1 MSIQSLFQQRRWLVL
16 AGASVVVLI
25 LFFWNIGSQSADIA
39 SYETEAGEFIV
50 SIDTKGELVA
60 LNSQSV
66 NVPRSIRSNVQI
78 VRMAPEGDVVKAGDF
93 LVQFDQTQARQKF
106 EEENNEYLN
115 ALAELESKKASIAS
129 NTAQLQS
136 ALQTQKYSH
145 EQAKLRYEQMKFEA
159 EAKRREQ
166 EINLRKA
173 ELALKQ
179 AEEKIE
185 AQKKIDEADLEKA
198 RLQSER
204 QLLQKQE
211 AEHDLQSLTLTA
223 PIDGLVVYK
232 EIWGPSGRAK
242 VKVGDTPWRGM
253 PLIEIPDLSVMQV
266 KTSVNEVDVSRVAKG
281 QQVHIKLDAL
291 PDPDFYGTVS
301 QVATLASRKRNSNI
315 KEFEVYVLVDGS
327 DPRLKPGMSA
337 SLEIITDKI
346 DSAMY
351 VPLESVFEK
360 DGKTIVYLAGSNK
373 PVEVQVGQKNADYVV
388 IKSGLSPGQRVCLR
402 DPTLPLEDIG
412 GEEPK
417 PIEKKKKKKES
428 GGEGFMIIG

>member
-1 MSIQSLFQQRRWLVL
+1 MSFQSLIQKRRWLLL
-16 AGASVVVLI
+16 AGAAVVVLAV
-25 LFFWNIGSQSADIA
+25 FFWNIGSPSADIA
-39 SYETEAGEFIV
+39 SYTVSEDEFIV

-60 LNSQSV
+60 LKSQAV
-66 NVPRSIRSNVQI
+66 TVPRSIRSNVQI
-78 VRMAPEGDVVKAGDF
+78 IRMAPEGDVVKAGDF
-93 LVQFDQTQARQKF
+93 LVQFDQTQARQQYDEK
-106 EEENNEYLN
+106 NNEYLN

-129 NTAQLQS
+129 NIAQLQS
-136 ALQTQKYSH
+136 ALLTQEYSH

-173 ELALKQ
+173 ELALTQ
-179 AEEKIE
+179 AREKIE
-185 AQKKIDEADLEKA
+185 SQKKIDEADLEKA
-198 RLQSER
+198 HLQVER
-204 QLLQKQE
+204 AKLQMQE
-211 AEHDLQSLTLTA
+211 AERDLQSLTLTA

-266 KTSVNEVDVSRVAKG
+266 KTNVNEVDVSRVAKG
-281 QQVHIKLDAL
+281 QQVRIKLDAL
-291 PDPDFYGTVS
+291 PEPEFYGTVS
-301 QVATLASRKRNSNI
+301 QIATLASRKRNSNI
-315 KEFEVYVLVDGS
+315 KEFEVHVLVDGS

-337 SLEIITDKI
+337 SLEIVTDKI
-346 DSAMY
+346 DSAIS

-360 DGKTIVYLAGSNK
+360 DGQTIVYLAGSNK
-373 PVEVQVGQKNADYVV
+373 PVEVEVGQKNADFVV
-388 IKSGLSPGQRVCLR
+388 IASGLSAGQRICLR
-402 DPTLPLEDIG
+402 DPTLPLQDIG